1 MRCMKLILVLGTI
14 KIGYTGPA
22 LRVRLA
28 LLLYAFLYRKLSSVD
43 LMKPGNKGQGAGTAL
58 CILQMT
64 QQIEHLI
71 IAESAGA
78 GSGIQVSRLHG
89 SPQSWPAEREL
100 L

>member
-1 MRCMKLILVLGTI
+1 MRCMQLILALDTI
-14 KIGYTGPA
+14 KIGSTGLA
-22 LRVRLA
+22 LQGHLA

-43 LMKPGNKGQGAGTAL
+43 LTKPGNKGQGAGTAL

-64 QQIEHLI
+64 QPIEHLI
-71 IAESAGA
+71 IAESAGT

-89 SPQSWPAEREL
+89 STQSWPAEREL